1 MTIFTVALKY
11 LRGRLVAST
20 LTAVS
25 IALGVSLVVAS
36 VLLARG
42 IKEGF
47 IAGATDYNLVV
58 GAKGSPTQL
67 VLSVVFRM
75 DLATPNIEYTTYQD
89 LQQDPRVEMA
99 VPVGI
104 GDAYQGF
111 RYVATNGAYFATFPW
126 RRKTFS
132 LSSGRFFADDPPND
146 ATYEAVLGAEAAD
159 SMGLRIGDRFYE
171 GEEMAEY
178 PLTVVGIL
186 RPTHSADDRAIF
198 FSLSSYWGMN
208 EVARKMAIKPL
219 TAVLVRPKRM
229 SDLPSLHREL
239 NVAAQTQAVLPSGVL
254 LTIFNMMA
262 VAEDVLTMILTIV
275 GVIVLL
281 YVFVSMYS
289 ATLERRRE
297 IATMRALGARRTTIL
312 GIVLVESCALA
323 AAGGVGGILGGH
335 GVAYLAGSLLA
346 RSGLV
351 ANPFLFNV
359 LEPAVLGSIIL
370 LGTLAGLLP
379 AILAYRTEVAEN
391 CKFRSFRQA
400 ISVQT
405 GRRFRVKPTGRF
417 GPKGHAVA
425 EWFRCRL
432 WRTAAAE

>member
-111 RYVATNGAYFATFPW
+111 RYVATNGGYFATFPW

-391 CKFRSFRQA
+391 LAPLS
-400 ISVQT
+400 
-405 GRRFRVKPTGRF
+405 
-417 GPKGHAVA
+417 
-425 EWFRCRL
+425 
-432 WRTAAAE
+432 

>member
-58 GAKGSPTQL
+58 GAKASPTQL

-89 LQQDPRVEMA
+89 LQQDPRVEIA

-146 ATYEAVLGAEAAD
+146 ASYEAVLGAEAAD
-159 SMGLRIGDRFYE
+159 STGLRIGDRFYE

-198 FSLSSYWGMN
+198 FSLFSYWGMN
-208 EVARKMAIKPL
+208 EVARKMTIKPL

-239 NVAAQTQAVLPSGVL
+239 NVAAETQAVLPSGVL

-391 CKFRSFRQA
+391 LAPLS
-400 ISVQT
+400 
-405 GRRFRVKPTGRF
+405 
-417 GPKGHAVA
+417 
-425 EWFRCRL
+425 
-432 WRTAAAE
+432 

>member
-42 IKEGF
+42 IKEVF

-75 DLATPNIEYTTYQD
+75 DLATPNIEYTTYLD

-111 RYVATNGAYFATFPW
+111 RYVATNGAYVATFPW

-132 LSSGRFFADDPPND
+132 LSSGRFFADDPPNN

-159 SMGLRIGDRFYE
+159 STGLRIGDRFYE
-171 GEEMAEY
+171 GEEMTEY

-198 FSLSSYWGMN
+198 LSLSSYWGMN

-239 NVAAQTQAVLPSGVL
+239 NVAAETQAVLPSGVL

-262 VAEDVLTMILTIV
+262 VAEDVLTMILAIV

-297 IATMRALGARRTTIL
+297 IATMRALGARRTTVL

-335 GVAYLAGSLLA
+335 AVAYLAGSLLA

-351 ANPFLFNV
+351 ANPFLFNL
-359 LEPAVLGSIIL
+359 LEPAVLGSVIL

-391 CKFRSFRQA
+391 LAPLS
-400 ISVQT
+400 
-405 GRRFRVKPTGRF
+405 
-417 GPKGHAVA
+417 
-425 EWFRCRL
+425 
-432 WRTAAAE
+432 